1 VKERLE
7 QLNDLKKNGL
17 ITEEDYNMKK
27 AEILQDL

>member
-7 QLNDLKKNGL
+7 QLNDLKENGL

>member
-1 VKERLE
+1 MKERLE
-7 QLNDLKKNGL
+7 QLNDLKEKGL

>member
-1 VKERLE
+1 ME